1 MIRVNSRSASSMLA
15 TVRFG
20 LARSGLC

>member
-1 MIRVNSRSASSMLA
+1 LA

-20 LARSGLC
+20 LLLAGKSFIW